1 MVEESVSGKVKL
13 FLCTYA
19 NDTTFVTQE
28 SSSQNNNVGQKA
40 LAISFRQA
48 KYGYTKRHAILKDL
62 DVSVPVGSIYGLLG
76 PSGCGKT
83 TLLQCIVG
91 KRRLQS
97 GRISVFGS
105 KPGTPQAGVPGPRVG
120 YMPQELALYNEFTI
134 QVDKYIAFESILC
147 TDNNIF
153 HRRL

>member
-1 MVEESVSGKVKL
+1 MEEPQVVEESVSEKVNSISWTL
-13 FLCTYA
+13 MLMTP
-19 NDTTFVTQE
+19 FVMQE
-28 SSSQNNNVGQKA
+28 SSSQNNNVGQKS

-48 KYGYTKRHAILKDL
+48 KYGYMKRHSVLKDL
-62 DVSVPVGSIYGLLG
+62 NVSVPVGSIYGLLG

-97 GRISVFGS
+97 GRLAVFGS
-105 KPGTPQAGVPGPRVG
+105 KPGTAQAGVPGPRVG

-134 QVDKYIAFESILC
+134 QVC
-147 TDNNIF
+147 TK
-153 HRRL
+153 